1 MQNCLH
7 LIDYKDSC
15 SQFLNVHYVNHICF
29 KYRSRVTKFICLDIP
44 VFEEFSS
51 YTTQQWFSIYVRRI
65 RTLHLFQCILSNF
78 LLLLQIYSS
87 FKHEFKIMAE
97 NASRTQNYIFV
108 FNYFDLLSQNTSH
121 GLFSSVMKENN
132 LLNNSM
138 KSV

>member
-1 MQNCLH
+1 MIFNLRKTHTNPSLISMH
-7 LIDYKDSC
+7 LE
-15 SQFLNVHYVNHICF
+15 QF
-29 KYRSRVTKFICLDIP
+29 S
-44 VFEEFSS
+44 
-51 YTTQQWFSIYVRRI
+51 
-65 RTLHLFQCILSNF
+65 TLTSN
-78 LLLLQIYSS
+78 IYSS